1 MAVRSSISCWSALL
15 VLAATL
21 VAAPP
26 TTQAAQADRC
36 VAVFFRGFGAS
47 VGTSGMD
54 NLEAHLVAAFGGNP
68 ARPFSSAVFNWTDQ
82 QQAFDFINGFTDI
95 GCLVLAGHSFGAN
108 ATIELTTDFL
118 MPAGIP
124 VDLLVQFDS
133 VGANDNVLPAGV
145 AQGYNYHQVSTGGF
159 FEPQG
164 EMTVQGSTNVY
175 VENDYNVFDSD
186 ITHTQI
192 DCPLFERTP
201 ADYAALFGSQPDL
214 YARVESHVAVL
225 YVAEAVPALGL
236 PGIAAL
242 ILTVLASAG
251 RAMQRPGPG
260 RSPVALMGPGC
271 GNAL

>member
-1 MAVRSSISCWSALL
+1 MRIRPASSNWFAWL

-21 VAAPP
+21 LS
-26 TTQAAQADRC
+26 TQAAYADRC
-36 VAVFFRGFGAS
+36 VGVFFRGFGAD

-54 NLEAHLVAAFGGNP
+54 NLEAHLVAAFGGDP

-82 QQAFDFINGFTDI
+82 QQAFEFINGFSDI
-95 GCLVLAGHSFGAN
+95 GCLVVAGHSFGAN
-108 ATIELTTDFL
+108 SAIELTTDFL

-133 VGANDNVLPAGV
+133 VGANDDVLPAGV

-164 EMTVQGSTNVY
+164 ESNVEGSTNVY
-175 VENDYNVFDSD
+175 VENEFNVSDAD

-201 ADYAALFGSQPDL
+201 AEYAALFGSQPDL
-214 YARVESHVAVL
+214 YARIESHVAAL
-225 YVAEAVPALGL
+225 CLAAAVPMLGI

-242 ILTVLASAG
+242 LGTILVSVRRAG
-251 RAMQRPGPG
+251 QLSRRQSGTR
-260 RSPVALMGPGC
+260 
-271 GNAL
+271 